1 MIIYFACSI
10 TGGRKDEQKYGR
22 IVSYLLENGHVVP
35 TAGLANS
42 EFIKLDKLG
51 NPIEVYERDTGWIRE
66 SEVLIAEIS
75 TPSHGVGY
83 EIGYAL
89 DRSIPVICL
98 YQEGKSVSKL
108 ILGNRNPNLTTFA
121 YVNIEDALEFVS
133 KYLLEIKP
141 D

>member
-10 TGGRKDEQKYGR
+10 TGGRKDEQKYSR

-35 TAGLANS
+35 TAGLADKDVM
-42 EFIKLDKLG
+42 KLEKIV
-51 NPIEVYERDTGWIRE
+51 NPIEVYERDIGWIRE

-89 DRSIPVICL
+89 DQSIPVICL
-98 YQEGKSVSKL
+98 YQEGKSVSKM
-108 ILGNRNPNLTTFA
+108 ILGNRNPKLTTFA
-121 YVNIEDALEFVS
+121 YVNIEDALEFI
-133 KYLLEIKP
+133 KNYLLVIKP